1 MSEVKTL
8 NILNNVYENINN
20 LELLNSLK
28 IISQKIEKFDNASDL
43 AAKALADKAIADK
56 SASDAKIAA
65 DKAIEDAKKT
75 NVNINQVW
83 DENEKKLKEAKEKD
97 TKDEKNK
104 KIVPSNVEPKINT
117 EEYVKWIFVA
127 FAIFI
132 AILMIFSFI
141 YYIFFYNSN
150 VPQND
155 ENYNSIINNDNNL
168 YNSNNSSSIN
178 NQYNQELS
186 SRFTPSSY
194 TKEANSIMES
204 SKIEESFIDSP
215 EMKEPVIDLP
225 EMEEHIMK
233 SPKIEESV
241 ITAKLPSSNNN
252 SSSFY
257 DYFTSNKSSDTKEIP
272 LASYKRPV

>member
-178 NQYNQELS
+178 NQYNQFNKLS
-186 SRFTPSSY
+186 NYGFNVVNYISNIDIDFNNLSLILIER
-194 TKEANSIMES
+194 KLNSIYEAFKNALIL
-204 SKIEESFIDSP
+204 KIIIN
-215 EMKEPVIDLP
+215 M
-225 EMEEHIMK
+225 H
-233 SPKIEESV
+233 
-241 ITAKLPSSNNN
+241 
-252 SSSFY
+252 
-257 DYFTSNKSSDTKEIP
+257 
-272 LASYKRPV
+272 